1 MPVIASALFIVVA
14 AYACYDRSK
23 LYSRASSLALFAMM
37 VSLPLTVLVERVL

>member
-23 LYSRASSLALFAMM
+23 LYSRASSLALFVMM
-37 VSLPLTVLVERVL
+37 AALPLTLLVEAVL